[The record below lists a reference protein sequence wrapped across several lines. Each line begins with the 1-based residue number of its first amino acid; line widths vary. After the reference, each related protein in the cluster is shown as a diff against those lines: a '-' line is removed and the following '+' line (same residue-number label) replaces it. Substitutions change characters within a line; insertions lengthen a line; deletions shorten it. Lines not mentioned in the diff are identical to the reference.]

1 MIVMSVGRLAAAMAV
16 VGALATA
23 AEAQRFNWNEIG
35 TTFCQHAI
43 AGDVAGMAPILSPS
57 LQQLI
62 AAAGRRGDVPPRIL
76 LQSYDAPAPRC
87 EVRTRNAAIVEIA
100 RTASGSGITWVD
112 YLVVAPEPDGTT
124 RIDDILFSTRRSDT
138 LRERL
143 RLILT
148 P

>member
-1 MIVMSVGRLAAAMAV
+1 
-16 VGALATA
+16 
-23 AEAQRFNWNEIG
+23 
-35 TTFCQHAI
+35 
-43 AGDVAGMAPILSPS
+43 MAPILSPS

-62 AAAGRRGDVPPRIL
+62 AAASRRGDVPPRML

-138 LRERL
+138 LRVRSS
-143 RLILT
+143 RRTGIRRRKPGRWRRRPRGRSSASLT
-148 P
+148 CGCRTSRVPW